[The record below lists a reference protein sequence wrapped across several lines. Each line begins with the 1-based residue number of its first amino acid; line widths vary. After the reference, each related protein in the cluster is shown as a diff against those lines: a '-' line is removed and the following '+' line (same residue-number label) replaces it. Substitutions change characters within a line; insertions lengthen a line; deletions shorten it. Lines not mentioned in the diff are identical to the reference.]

1 VPGLRTLSAG
11 TLTGLY
17 FIQKYRFLSIA
28 QFARIAG
35 FSAYHAA
42 EVLRGW
48 RAGGLSAISA
58 MLVFRDKVKGLRFT
72 SSGAGF
78 DILCS
83 ENRLFADITEPFS
96 DVQATWTPHMYHG
109 LRLIDVLISA
119 ELAIRSRPHLQMVK
133 VVVEYR

>member
-1 VPGLRTLSAG
+1 LARWGLIGYFGYVGIPGQGKGPKVYFLRR
-11 TLTGLY
+11 
-17 FIQKYRFLSIA
+17 K
-28 QFARIAG
+28 
-35 FSAYHAA
+35 
-42 EVLRGW
+42 
-48 RAGGLSAISA
+48 
-58 MLVFRDKVKGLRFT
+58 
-72 SSGAGF
+72 GF

-133 VVVEYR
+133 VFVEYR